1 VTSVIPRAMASVVA
15 VIALGTLGVAACGGV
30 PSTARSPARASAAP
44 SPSVSVNPATLSA
57 EVWGGSA
64 SAPFVGY
71 DDHVN
76 WLVVNTGRDIQDL
89 FVDLS
94 GGDRWLDHH
103 VIAMG
108 STPHCDV
115 ETTAEGVAC
124 GPLRSGREMGIVLR
138 ALPATPGTLTYTARF
153 FDRTA
158 GGLQEIRRPD
168 GGPLVF
174 NFQETVKPQPGS

>member
-1 VTSVIPRAMASVVA
+1 VLAVV
-15 VIALGTLGVAACGGV
+15 ALGTLAAAACGG
-30 PSTARSPARASAAP
+30 SSGTARSPAHASAAPSPPP

-57 EVWGGSA
+57 EVWGSSA

-115 ETTAEGVAC
+115 EANVEGVAC
-124 GPLRSGREMGIVLR
+124 GPLKSGREMGIVLR
-138 ALPATPGTLTYTARF
+138 ALPATPGTLSYTARF

-168 GGPLVF
+168 GSPLDF
-174 NFQETVKPQPGS
+174 SFQETVKPQPGS